1 MQPLFSIIL
10 TTYNRCH
17 FLPRAIHSVLQQT
30 FTDFE
35 LIIVDDHS
43 TDNTQQVVAAF
54 SNNKIT
60 YIRQLRNQGISI
72 ARNTGIQKA
81 KGEYICFLDD
91 DDEYLP
97 EFLAEIHHF
106 LKNKKQPFI
115 GFIRVGI
122 ANCFTADNLATGK
135 AKIKTAVW
143 HLEQEKNLLFITT
156 MAYVGL
162 VYHRL
167 CFERAGNFNPQ
178 LNFGEDLDLV
188 LRLLDAGIDYA
199 SIAKVLINIH
209 IHQQPS
215 LSRSINNR
223 EKIKSLQFFLFTH
236 DRFIYQHTYLW
247 LYYYTKLCGDYY
259 RIGEKSLARKL
270 VRSVCKKCWHYP
282 KIWKVFLKFEFRSLK
297 STLFNRYIKART

>member
-1 MQPLFSIIL
+1 MRPLFSIIL
-10 TTYNRCH
+10 TTYNRSQ
-17 FLPRAIHSVLQQT
+17 FLPRAIGSVLQQT

-43 TDNTQQVVAAF
+43 TDNTQQVVAEF
-54 SNNKIT
+54 SDNKII
-60 YIRQLRNQGISI
+60 YIQQPRNQGVSA
-72 ARNTGIQKA
+72 ARNAGIQKA

-97 EFLAEIHHF
+97 EFLQEIQHF
-106 LKNKKQPFI
+106 LKKKKQSFI

-135 AKIKTAVW
+135 EKIKTEVW

-162 VYHRL
+162 VYHHL
-167 CFERAGNFNPQ
+167 CFERVGDFNPQ

-188 LRLLDAGIDYA
+188 FRLLDAGIGYA
-199 SIAKVLINIH
+199 SITKVLINIH

-223 EKIKSLQFFLFTH
+223 EKIKSLQFFLFIH
-236 DRFIYQHTYLW
+236 DKFIYQHSYLW

-270 VRSVCKKCWHYP
+270 ARSVFKKCWYYP
-282 KIWKVFLKFEFRSLK
+282 KLWEVFLKFEFRSLK
-297 STLFNRYIKART
+297 SILAKSLTA